1 MKAALMFSALLL
13 TGCAHENVSG
23 ERIRL
28 KAANADRL
36 YIEEN
41 GTIDV
46 NISTDRNTLR
56 LGGSLV
62 PLIVC
67 SEPESKLCLESEYFS
82 LLIPG
87 DRSRQWKHGGYAFDL
102 LPATTRSPCPSL
114 SLIHVQSDQAGRFFD
129 FYWSDEQGLVAWR
142 VAYAAAN
149 EHKENLFVLERLKQQ
164 CNQASHD
171 AEGMRHAVTA
181 Q

>member
-1 MKAALMFSALLL
+1 MFSALLL
-13 TGCAHENVSG
+13 AGCAHENVSG
-23 ERIRL
+23 ERISL

-87 DRSRQWKHGGYAFDL
+87 DGSRQWKHGGFAFDL

-114 SLIHVQSDQAGRFFD
+114 SLIHVQSDQAGRLFD
-129 FYWSDEQGLVAWR
+129 FYWSDDEGLVAWR
-142 VAYAAAN
+142 VAYATTDKRA
-149 EHKENLFVLERLKQQ
+149 ENIFFLERLRQQ
-164 CNQASHD
+164 CDKAS
-171 AEGMRHAVTA
+171 
-181 Q
+181 